1 MSLTCKQCGGVVEAA
16 RRILVTAVCFKC
28 LPPLPPQPPPHSPCA
43 PPAHPA
49 FDYDIY
55 DCPCGHMYGD
65 HEYRYVERKMVIDS
79 CVSCSELRNG

>member
-1 MSLTCKQCGGVVEAA
+1 MNPICKQCGGVAEEA
-16 RRILVTAVCFKC
+16 RRIYATPVCFKC
-28 LPPLPPQPPPHSPCA
+28 LPPPPPLKRHSSCA

-65 HEYRYVERKMVIDS
+65 HEYRYVERKMVIDG